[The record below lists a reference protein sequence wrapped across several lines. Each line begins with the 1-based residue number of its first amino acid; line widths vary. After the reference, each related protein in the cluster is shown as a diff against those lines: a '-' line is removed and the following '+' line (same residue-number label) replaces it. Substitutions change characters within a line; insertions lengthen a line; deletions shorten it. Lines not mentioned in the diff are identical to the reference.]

1 MEIRAF
7 GPLRKLLEESPFHIE
22 IPKQGVTGRELAE
35 MLGMPL
41 DEIECIMVD
50 GRAQDLDYKITF
62 CQRLAFVPYGTPG
75 PYRLILGIKRQGR

>member
-50 GRAQDLDYKITF
+50 GRAQDLDYKITC